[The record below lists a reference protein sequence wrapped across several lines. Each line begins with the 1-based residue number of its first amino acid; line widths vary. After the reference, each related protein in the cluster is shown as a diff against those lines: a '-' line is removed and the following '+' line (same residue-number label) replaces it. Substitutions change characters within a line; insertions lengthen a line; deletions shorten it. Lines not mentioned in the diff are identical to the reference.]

1 MIEPPWAAI
10 RFCAESGKKLTKV
23 DTMIRSP
30 CTMTSKALHF
40 QRVQSRM
47 DELGWNQTRL
57 AESLGLTRAAVSK
70 WLTGKAFPRPA
81 ELLNLGK
88 ALGLGFKDL
97 VVSGQVN
104 PEPLVAFRKRAGT
117 VTTSDHSDRAKEMG
131 RLLEKLVPFLGHDP
145 FTTPVRLKKPVLDYD
160 YLQGLVTKIRL
171 DLGLD
176 PTKPIDFGDLIGK
189 FAEMQAVLVPVMW
202 GKRNRHENALH
213 IYLPGSQTTWIFINL
228 DSELHDFKFWMAHE
242 LGHVLSVSLLETH
255 DIDAAEDFADG
266 FAGPLLFPRAAAEKW
281 IAVYHRARSPKGRVG
296 VLLDAAKEYVISP
309 FSVYKEL
316 EKLAAASGSTFD
328 AIDQSLLHAEIASY
342 NAGFQTISEILFDG
356 TKPSA
361 DHYMRKS
368 METFSTPV
376 FKALGECNQRE
387 SLSESVISRML
398 DIPLVDAREIKSALA

>member
-1 MIEPPWAAI
+1 MI
-10 RFCAESGKKLTKV
+10 TK
-23 DTMIRSP
+23 TFHS
-30 CTMTSKALHF
+30 
-40 QRVQSRM
+40 QRVQSRL

-57 AESLGLTRAAVSK
+57 AEHLGLSRAAVSK

-81 ELLNLGK
+81 ELLKLGK

-97 VVSGQVN
+97 VVSGPVT
-104 PEPLVAFRKRAGT
+104 PEPLIAFRKRAGM
-117 VTTSDHSDRAKEMG
+117 VTTSEHSDRAREMG
-131 RLLEKLVPFLGHDP
+131 RLLEQLVPFLGHDA

-171 DLGLD
+171 ELGLD
-176 PTKPIDFGDLIGK
+176 PTKPIDAGDLIGK

-202 GKRNRHENALH
+202 GKRSRHENALH
-213 IYLPGSQTTWIFINL
+213 IYLPASQTTWVFLNL

-242 LGHVLSVSLLETH
+242 LGHVWSVSLLENK

-266 FAGPLLFPRAAAEKW
+266 FAGALLFPRAAAKEW
-281 IAVYHRARSPKGRVG
+281 LAPYHRAKTPKGRVR
-296 VLLDAAKEYVISP
+296 VLLEAAREYVLSP
-309 FSVYKEL
+309 FSVYTEL
-316 EKLAAASGSTFD
+316 EKLAGAASLAFESLD
-328 AIDQSLLHAEIASY
+328 PRLLHAEISSF
-342 NAGFQTISEILFDG
+342 NAGFKTISEILFDG
-356 TKPSA
+356 HKPSA